1 MYFFHRELLNS
12 QQGLHLR
19 LPSYHTWIML
29 FGRSLV
35 SSYYQKAAANNGN
48 YDKLLD
54 NVANASDSG
63 MFSADIHHTIIDIPE
78 NHPSFVNCS
87 SQFHNGNKYAVL
99 VGDYFAI
106 RCIYY
111 AERTK
116 TNSVMVAITEGV
128 EEFTTSSFGT
138 NLFDTSVG
146 CPIILSPH
154 ASVHDW
160 ILYNQKAF
168 GYFKGGLYAAFSLNL
183 KPNSQNQIDTKVDA
197 HMAKFVANLSAF
209 LKACVEIEELQHSEC
224 IVPSPF
230 LLTSLPAIFCQ
241 MENPSLFS
249 HLRALNYELNAE
261 HINEVRKYF

>member
-1 MYFFHRELLNS
+1 MLNS

-35 SSYYQKAAANNGN
+35 SPYYQKAATNNEN
-48 YDKLLD
+48 YDKQLD
-54 NVANASDSG
+54 KVANASDSG

-78 NHPSFVNCS
+78 NHPSFLNCS

-111 AERTK
+111 AEKTK

-138 NLFDTSVG
+138 NLFDKGVG
-146 CPIILSPH
+146 CPIILSPS

-160 ILYNQKAF
+160 ILYNHKAL
-168 GYFKGGLYAAFSLNL
+168 GYFKGGLYAAYSLH
-183 KPNSQNQIDTKVDA
+183 KPRSQNQVNTKLDA
-197 HMAKFVANLSAF
+197 QMAKFVANLSAF

-249 HLRALNYELNAE
+249 HLRDLNYELNAE
-261 HINEVRKYF
+261 HIIEVSK